1 MDYET
6 PDIMVRV
13 DEQITIVRLKL
24 ETLTLQHDVARVTE
38 WLTKIVDDDGARLL
52 ILDFKKV
59 KQVSSATLGM
69 MISLQKHVKQL
80 GGRLVISHPEHI
92 EELLR
97 VSQTIRLFEIAPDS
111 KSAFNLLKTP

>member
-6 PDIMVRV
+6 PDMMVRV
-13 DEQITIVRLKL
+13 QDQVTIVRLKL
-24 ETLTLQHDVARVTE
+24 EVITSSNDVARITE
-38 WLTKIVDDDGARLL
+38 WLTKIIDDDGARRL

-59 KQVSSATLGM
+59 RQVSSAALGM
-69 MISLQKHVKQL
+69 MISLQKHVKEL

-97 VSQTIRLFEIAPDS
+97 VSQTVRLFELAPDS
-111 KSAFNLLKTP
+111 KTAFNLLKPA